1 MLTEMKIKI
10 TVSLLDDMMNYVIPY
25 EKDLL
30 FEFVVNSNDSLKTKI
45 TNAEINKHKLQL
57 KYTDYTTIRKTA
69 KK

>member
-25 EKDLL
+25 ESDLF

-45 TNAEINKHKLQL
+45 TNAEINKHELQL
-57 KYTDYTTIRKTA
+57 K
-69 KK
+69 